1 MTRIIRIILIE
12 GYICIVKKIIFLLAL
27 FMLLKPAFP
36 VIDYVVNYDYISK
49 VLCVNKAKPKLQ
61 CNGKCHLMK
70 ELAKS
75 SESETPISSDKKM
88 ASQQCE
94 VLFLEEIKSFK
105 IAPIYFFET
114 QQVNTNYSNLY
125 FRLNSASVFRPPIF
139 IS

>member
-1 MTRIIRIILIE
+1 
-12 GYICIVKKIIFLLAL
+12 
-27 FMLLKPAFP
+27 MLLKPALP
-36 VIDYVVNYDYISK
+36 VIDYVVNYEYIST

-75 SESETPISSDKKM
+75 SESEAPISSDKKI
-88 ASQQCE
+88 ASQQFE

-114 QQVNTNYSNLY
+114 QQANTNYSNLY